1 MCGSRCT
8 YRGEI
13 SPGETRV
20 VVLTYH
26 PKNHPGTIDTNAFVY
41 LSSSDKMPVARLTL
55 IGNVLPGTDEW
66 GRYPYKMGKLR
77 LKQNRIEFREVNAG
91 KRRFRTNP
99 VW

>member
-1 MCGSRCT
+1 MCIRDRTTCGCAVADVRT
-8 YRGEI
+8 GEM

-66 GRYPYKMGKLR
+66 GRYPYTVSDTHLTMT
-77 LKQNRIEFREVNAG
+77 NA
-91 KRRFRTNP
+91 
-99 VW
+99 